1 MLSGCGKTGEAAAWL
16 YSKERRCG
24 QKGRGSIY
32 DNVAGMPQVMNTGA
46 H

>member
-1 MLSGCGKTGEAAAWL
+1 MLSACGKTGEAAAWL

-32 DNVAGMPQVMNTGA
+32 DNVAGKPQVMNTGA